1 MSFDEFTLL
10 SAIPRKPDDPVRA
23 RRQRLAANISRQIDM
38 LSEGNPSKSRR
49 GRWFREIDGGRVAI
63 SLRYGKAELELAK
76 GKFAVSCT
84 DRKEAIAFLR
94 AALIDVEAAKFDQ
107 KLEAAATAIR
117 DRLRTRSS
125 SA

>member
-10 SAIPRKPDDPVRA
+10 PTIPRKTEDPVRV
-23 RRQRLAANISRQIDM
+23 RRQRLAANIRRQIDM
-38 LSEGNPSKSRR
+38 LSEGNASKSHR
-49 GRWFREIDGGRVAI
+49 GRWFREVDGGRVAI

-84 DRKEAIAFLR
+84 DREETIAFLR
-94 AALIDVEAAKFDQ
+94 AALIDVEAGKFDQ

-117 DRLRTRSS
+117 DRLRSRTN
-125 SA
+125 AA